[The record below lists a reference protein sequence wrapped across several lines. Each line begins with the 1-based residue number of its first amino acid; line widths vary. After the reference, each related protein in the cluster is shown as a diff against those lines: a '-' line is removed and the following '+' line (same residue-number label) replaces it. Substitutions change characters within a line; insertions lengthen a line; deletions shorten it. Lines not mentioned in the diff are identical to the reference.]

1 MTIEDDSAHP
11 QVALQRSLT
20 VAPLLFY
27 GLAIIVGAGIYVA
40 IGSVIDRAGTAA
52 PLSFLLAGIAATMTG
67 LCYAELASR
76 FPEASGAAA
85 YVKQGFGSDRAAQVT
100 GVALT
105 LAVAIAAASIASG
118 AVHYLSLLI
127 GLPPTALIV
136 LLVATFTLLAMAG
149 VRESVGFAAVIGAV
163 EILGLIVAAGL
174 GFLAAPAFD
183 IAAMLPT
190 EFAAWQSV
198 AAGAFIAFF
207 AFIGFESLAN
217 MSEEAK
223 DPRRTVPYSIVGAV
237 LVSTLLYVVVA
248 AALVFAG
255 RGGQSPLIDLF
266 PGSCA
271 TLFAAVG
278 ALAIANGVL
287 VEIMMLARLFYGM
300 ARRRQLARSFR
311 LTPPDP
317 RALRRPRLNSC
328 FKLPARGILRDARR
342 RVDNRPNGS
351 SSGMGRKVTPPI
363 CTLRHAAALC
373 EADGSLHFISVAFRS
388 TASDEREG
396 AAPIGDWMVASG
408 GEYCSPEPRYRRR
421 LHPYSHSIV

>member
-1 MTIEDDSAHP
+1 MPQDAATTIEDDLAPP
-11 QVALQRSLT
+11 QVALRRSLT
-20 VAPLLFY
+20 VGSLLFY

-40 IGSVIDRAGTAA
+40 IGSVIERAGAAA
-52 PLSFLLAGIAATMTG
+52 PLSFLLAGAAATMTG

-76 FPEASGAAA
+76 FPEAAGAAA
-85 YVKQGFGSDRAAQVT
+85 YVKQGFGSDRAAQLT

-163 EILGLIVAAGL
+163 EILGLVVAAAV

-183 IAAMLPT
+183 VAAMWPAGL
-190 EFAAWQSV
+190 AAWQSV
-198 AAGAFIAFF
+198 VTGAFIAFF

-217 MSEEAK
+217 MAEEAK
-223 DPRRTVPYSIVGAV
+223 DPRRTVPYSIVGAI

-248 AALVFAG
+248 AALAFAG

-266 PGSCA
+266 QGSYA

-300 ARRRQLARSFR
+300 ARRRQLPAVLGRVHPGTRTPVVATLLAGGIVLVAALLIPFEQLLALANA
-311 LTPPDP
+311 LTLGIFIVVDLALWRIQRRQPAGEGVFVVPRWVPP
-317 RALRRPRLNSC
+317 
-328 FKLPARGILRDARR
+328 
-342 RVDNRPNGS
+342 V
-351 SSGMGRKVTPPI
+351 
-363 CTLRHAAALC
+363 AAALAGGLIVV
-373 EADGSLHFISVAFRS
+373 EAIS
-388 TASDEREG
+388 
-396 AAPIGDWMVASG
+396 
-408 GEYCSPEPRYRRR
+408 
-421 LHPYSHSIV
+421 

>member
-1 MTIEDDSAHP
+1 MHQEPAMTIESESTHP

-40 IGSVIDRAGTAA
+40 IGSVIDRAGAAA
-52 PLSFLLAGIAATMTG
+52 PLSFLLAGVAATMTG

-149 VRESVGFAAVIGAV
+149 VRESVGFAAVIGAI
-163 EILGLIVAAGL
+163 EILGLVVAAAV
-174 GFLAAPAFD
+174 GFLATPAFD

-198 AAGAFIAFF
+198 VAGAFIAFF

-248 AALVFAG
+248 ATLVFAG

-266 PGSCA
+266 PGSYA

-300 ARRRQLARSFR
+300 ARRRQLPAVLGRVHPRTRTPLEATLLAGGIVLATALLIPFERLLVLANALTLGIFVVVDLALWRIQRGQPVGESFFAVPHWV
-311 LTPPDP
+311 PP
-317 RALRRPRLNSC
+317 A
-328 FKLPARGILRDARR
+328 
-342 RVDNRPNGS
+342 
-351 SSGMGRKVTPPI
+351 
-363 CTLRHAAALC
+363 AAALAVGLIVA
-373 EADGSLHFISVAFRS
+373 EAIS
-388 TASDEREG
+388 
-396 AAPIGDWMVASG
+396 
-408 GEYCSPEPRYRRR
+408 
-421 LHPYSHSIV
+421 

>member
-1 MTIEDDSAHP
+1 MPQDAATTIEDELAPP
-11 QVALQRSLT
+11 QVALRRSLT
-20 VAPLLFY
+20 VGSLLFY

-40 IGSVIDRAGTAA
+40 IGSVIERAGAAA
-52 PLSFLLAGIAATMTG
+52 PLSFLLAGAAATMTG

-76 FPEASGAAA
+76 FPEAAGAAA
-85 YVKQGFGSDRAAQVT
+85 YVKQGFGSDRAAQLT

-163 EILGLIVAAGL
+163 EILGLVVAAAV

-183 IAAMLPT
+183 VAAMWPAGL
-190 EFAAWQSV
+190 AAWQSV
-198 AAGAFIAFF
+198 VTGAFIAFF

-217 MSEEAK
+217 MAEEAK
-223 DPRRTVPYSIVGAV
+223 NPRRTVPYSIVGAI
-237 LVSTLLYVVVA
+237 LVSTLLYVMVA
-248 AALVFAG
+248 AALAFAG

-266 PGSCA
+266 QGSYA

-300 ARRRQLARSFR
+300 ARRRQLPAVLGHVHPGTRTPVVATLLAGGIVLVAALLIPFEQLLALANA
-311 LTPPDP
+311 LTLGIFIAVDLALWRIQRRQPAGEGVFAVPHWVPP
-317 RALRRPRLNSC
+317 L
-328 FKLPARGILRDARR
+328 
-342 RVDNRPNGS
+342 
-351 SSGMGRKVTPPI
+351 
-363 CTLRHAAALC
+363 AAALAGGLIVA
-373 EADGSLHFISVAFRS
+373 EAI
-388 TASDEREG
+388 
-396 AAPIGDWMVASG
+396 P
-408 GEYCSPEPRYRRR
+408 
-421 LHPYSHSIV
+421 

>member
-1 MTIEDDSAHP
+1 
-11 QVALQRSLT
+11 
-20 VAPLLFY
+20 
-27 GLAIIVGAGIYVA
+27 
-40 IGSVIDRAGTAA
+40 
-52 PLSFLLAGIAATMTG
+52 MTG

-85 YVKQGFGSDRAAQVT
+85 YAKQGFGSDRAAQVT

-127 GLPPTALIV
+127 PLPPAALIV
-136 LLVATFTLLAMAG
+136 LLVASFTLLAMAG

-163 EILGLIVAAGL
+163 EILGLVVAAGV

-183 IAAMLPT
+183 FAAMWPAGL
-190 EFAAWQSV
+190 AAWQSV
-198 AAGAFIAFF
+198 VTGAFIAFF

-217 MSEEAK
+217 MAEEAK

-237 LVSTLLYVVVA
+237 VVSTLLYVVVA

-266 PGSCA
+266 QGSYA

-300 ARRRQLARSFR
+300 ARRRQLPAVLGRVHPGTRTPVVATLLAGGIVLVAALLIPFEQLLALANA
-311 LTPPDP
+311 LTLGIFIVVDLALWRIQRRQPAGEGVFVVPRWVPP
-317 RALRRPRLNSC
+317 
-328 FKLPARGILRDARR
+328 
-342 RVDNRPNGS
+342 V
-351 SSGMGRKVTPPI
+351 
-363 CTLRHAAALC
+363 AAALAGGLIVV
-373 EADGSLHFISVAFRS
+373 EAIS
-388 TASDEREG
+388 
-396 AAPIGDWMVASG
+396 
-408 GEYCSPEPRYRRR
+408 
-421 LHPYSHSIV
+421 

>member
-1 MTIEDDSAHP
+1 MHQDAVMTIEGDRAQP
-11 QVALQRSLT
+11 QVALRRSLT
-20 VAPLLFY
+20 VGPLLFY
-27 GLAIIVGAGIYVA
+27 GLAVIIGAGIYVA
-40 IGSVIDRAGTAA
+40 IASVIARAGSAA
-52 PLSFLLAGIAATMTG
+52 PLSFLLAGVAAAMTG

-85 YVKQGFGSDRAAQVT
+85 YVKQGFGSDRAAQLT

-127 GLPPTALIV
+127 DLSPTALIA
-136 LLVATFTLLAMAG
+136 LLVASFTLLAIAG
-149 VRESVGFAAVIGAV
+149 VRESTGFAAVIGAV
-163 EILGLIVAAGL
+163 EILGLGVAAGA

-183 IAAMLPT
+183 VAVMLPSSFT
-190 EFAAWQSV
+190 AWQSV
-198 AAGAFIAFF
+198 VAGAFIAFF

-217 MSEEAK
+217 MAEEAK

-266 PGSCA
+266 QGSHA

-300 ARRRQLARSFR
+300 ARRRQLPVLLGRVHPRTRTPIEATALAGAIVLATALLIPFEGLLALANA
-311 LTPPDP
+311 LTLGIFAVVDIALWRIQRRQPAGKGVFTVPHWLPP
-317 RALRRPRLNSC
+317 
-328 FKLPARGILRDARR
+328 
-342 RVDNRPNGS
+342 V
-351 SSGMGRKVTPPI
+351 
-363 CTLRHAAALC
+363 AAAL
-373 EADGSLHFISVAFRS
+373 AVWLIVAEVVS
-388 TASDEREG
+388 
-396 AAPIGDWMVASG
+396 
-408 GEYCSPEPRYRRR
+408 
-421 LHPYSHSIV
+421 